1 MKTAVLDIGNS
12 RTKAAIFGAK
22 GIERKLTFP
31 TFSGEHPEAKEF
43 FSAASRIVVG
53 SVVPEATLPWKKM
66 FSSTA
71 FAEITPSA
79 PWGFS
84 LGVDQPASVGVD
96 RLANMEA
103 VCGRGEPMVVV
114 DAGTA
119 TKWDLLSFHEGKARF
134 EGGAIAPGVRL
145 SAEALLE
152 KGARLPSQELIEDL
166 FHSSVSIPVVGK
178 NTKEALRAGIV
189 KSFVVQ
195 VDGMLAH
202 LFAENSTLAFCRVV
216 ATGGNSFLLK
226 DRTRLINEFREDLTL
241 EGLYAVAQKL

>member
-1 MKTAVLDIGNS
+1 MKTAVLDIGNT
-12 RTKAAIFGAK
+12 RTKAAVFGDD
-22 GIERKLTFP
+22 GIERKIIFP
-31 TFSGEHPEAKEF
+31 TSPNFQHPEAKDF
-43 FSAASRIVVG
+43 FSGVDRVVVG
-53 SVVPEATLPWKKM
+53 SVVPEATLPWKN
-66 FSSTA
+66 FFPSLV
-71 FAEITPSA
+71 EITAKA

-84 LGVDQPASVGVD
+84 FGVEQPESVGVD

-103 VCGRGEPMVVV
+103 VCARGEPMVVV

-119 TKWDLLSFHEGKARF
+119 TKWDLLSFSDGKACF

-152 KGARLPSQELIEDL
+152 KGARLPSQDLIEEL
-166 FHSSVSIPVVGK
+166 FQSSESIAVVGK
-178 NTKEALRAGIV
+178 NTKDALRAGIV
-189 KSFVVQ
+189 KAFVVQ

-202 LFAENSTLAFCRVV
+202 LFAQNHSLDFCRVV

-226 DRTRLINEFREDLTL
+226 NRTRLINEFREDLTI